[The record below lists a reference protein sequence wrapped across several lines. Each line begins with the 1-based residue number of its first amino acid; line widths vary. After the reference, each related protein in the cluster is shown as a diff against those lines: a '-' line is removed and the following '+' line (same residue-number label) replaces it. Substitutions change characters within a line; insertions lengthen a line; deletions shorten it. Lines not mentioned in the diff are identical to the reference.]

1 MNNLFFKSPETYKKL
16 IQSLDF
22 ILDEQRHQRGDLATI
37 KRQLH
42 TLVSS
47 DTLAGQAADYF
58 RQKKLDEDFIE
69 QEAET
74 VPEEWLLSQESDK
87 RLESTQE
94 SKDDIVIWILQT
106 NSFESLFLRV
116 IELEHLNSKDT

>member
-16 IQSLDF
+16 INQLDY

-42 TLVSS
+42 TLISTS
-47 DTLAGQAADYF
+47 TLQDQAQDYF

-69 QEAET
+69 KEASEDLET
-74 VPEEWLLSQESDK
+74 EQ
-87 RLESTQE
+87 
-94 SKDDIVIWILQT
+94 
-106 NSFESLFLRV
+106 
-116 IELEHLNSKDT
+116 